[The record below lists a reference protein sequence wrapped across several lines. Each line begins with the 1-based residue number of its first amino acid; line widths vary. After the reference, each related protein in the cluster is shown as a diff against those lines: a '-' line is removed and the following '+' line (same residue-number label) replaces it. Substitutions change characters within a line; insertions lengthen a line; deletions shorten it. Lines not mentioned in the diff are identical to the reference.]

1 MNIVM
6 GVNPKTNKK
15 ETYKFKDTN
24 KGFWT
29 AQEKLEELKKLGYKK
44 TSHEGKTALSNIW
57 DL

>member
-1 MNIVM
+1 M